1 MKTFI
6 SASVFAA
13 MAVVVCG
20 CANDTA
26 RPVAA
31 DDANPSRKVYTQQ
44 DIQASGRTQVG
55 SALRQLDPDVRSN
68 VNP

>member
-1 MKTFI
+1 MKTYI
-6 SASVFAA
+6 SVVAIAA
-13 MAVVVCG
+13 AALIVCG
-20 CANDTA
+20 CANQTA

-31 DDANPSRKVYTQQ
+31 NDANPSRKVYTQEDLQ
-44 DIQASGRTQVG
+44 STGRTQVG

>member
-6 SASVFAA
+6 SALAVAVI
-13 MAVVVCG
+13 AVVVFG
-20 CANDTA
+20 CASETA

>member
-6 SASVFAA
+6 SAVAVAA
-13 MAVVVCG
+13 IAMVVCG
-20 CANDTA
+20 CANQTA
-26 RPVAA
+26 QPVAA
-31 DDANPSRKVYTQQ
+31 DDANPSRKVYSQE

>member
-6 SASVFAA
+6 SAV
-13 MAVVVCG
+13 AVATIALFVCG
-20 CANDTA
+20 CANQA
-26 RPVAA
+26 PRPVAA
-31 DDANPSRKVYTQQ
+31 DQANPSRKVYTQQ

-68 VNP
+68 ANP

>member
-6 SASVFAA
+6 FSVAIA
-13 MAVVVCG
+13 LIVCG
-20 CANDTA
+20 CAEQTP

-31 DDANPSRKVYTQQ
+31 NDANPSRKVYTQQ

-55 SALRQLDPDVRSN
+55 SALRQLDPDVQSN
-68 VNP
+68 AHP

>member
-6 SASVFAA
+6 SVV
-13 MAVVVCG
+13 AVALMVCG
-20 CANDTA
+20 CANQSQE
-26 RPVAA
+26 PVAA
-31 DDANPSRKVYTQQ
+31 NNDANPSKRTYSQQ

-55 SALRQLDPDVRSN
+55 SALRQMDPDVRSN

>member
-6 SASVFAA
+6 SAVAVAA

-20 CANDTA
+20 CANETA
-26 RPVAA
+26 RPVVA
-31 DDANPSRKVYTQQ
+31 DDADPSRKVYTQQ

>member
-6 SASVFAA
+6 SAMAA
-13 MAVVVCG
+13 TAMVMVVCG
-20 CANDTA
+20 CVNETA

-31 DDANPSRKVYTQQ
+31 ADANPSRRVYTQE